1 MDVGFQGYARQGV
14 ARIVLLSASNPSTGA
29 VEVPDAAPTFRL
41 YGPAGILL
49 NGTTTP
55 ALNGSVTGA
64 TNATPIVIT
73 SVAHGLQTGNIV
85 TVASVG
91 GNTAAN
97 GTFAITRL
105 TADTFS
111 LNGSVGNGAY
121 TAGGTWQTT
130 GLHKVTLSA
139 SDTNGMTPG
148 ETYSLELSWAV
159 STALRKLSASLGCN

>member
-1 MDVGFQGYARQGV
+1 MDAGFQGYARQGV

-29 VEVPDAAPTFRL
+29 VEVPDAAPTYRI

-55 ALNGSVTGA
+55 ALSGPVAGA

-73 SVAHGLQTGNIV
+73 DVTHGLQTGNIV

-97 GTFAITRL
+97 GTFRITRL

-111 LNGSVGNGAY
+111 LDTSVGNGAY

-130 GLHKVTLSA
+130 GLFAVSLSA
-139 SDTNGMTPG
+139 ADTNLMTPG
-148 ETYSLELSWAV
+148 ETYNIELSWTVAA
-159 STALRKLSASLGCN
+159 ALRKLSAAIGCN